1 MGADDSS
8 LNSRVASK
16 SSRTLLLSLP
26 TKIMEKNKKL
36 GRQDG
41 FAGKKC
47 LLNKPHSKSDP
58 QNQWWEEEKQPQKL
72 TSDLHHGMYDP
83 ALYTHKYTIL

>member
-1 MGADDSS
+1 MGQ
-8 LNSRVASK
+8 
-16 SSRTLLLSLP
+16 
-26 TKIMEKNKKL
+26 
-36 GRQDG
+36 QDG

-72 TSDLHHGMYDP
+72 TSDPSHHT
-83 ALYTHKYTIL
+83 AQWTQAQTL